1 MAATS
6 RHLGNRGYEYAVLL
20 NLPSTIRIYIITYI
34 IVITFIFCDRMK
46 NYMPYIS
53 DKVDIGVR
61 RKQFRKPYDLF
72 LQQYLCCILS
82 RNHDGAVLA
91 YELILAVR
99 LTTPYVVES
108 RDLIQGK
115 MKLLS
120 FRRSLPKT
128 RRCCFISP

>member
-6 RHLGNRGYEYAVLL
+6 RHLRNRGYEYAVLL
-20 NLPSTIRIYIITYI
+20 NLLRPIRIYIITYI
-34 IVITFIFCDRMK
+34 IVITLIFCDRMK

-91 YELILAVR
+91 HGLILTVR
-99 LTTPYVVES
+99 VTT
-108 RDLIQGK
+108 RT
-115 MKLLS
+115 LLNHV
-120 FRRSLPKT
+120 T
-128 RRCCFISP
+128 